1 MPLMAF
7 NATEILDGKDEKSL
21 IVFIFHLQLKDP
33 LDFGFRVFHG
43 PQAPL
48 IGMVNLN
55 LPLELIMSYFHS

>member
-1 MPLMAF
+1 MAF

-21 IVFIFHLQLKDP
+21 IVFIFHCNWRF
-33 LDFGFRVFHG
+33 LDFGFRVFRG

-55 LPLELIMSYFHS
+55 LPLELIMSYIYS